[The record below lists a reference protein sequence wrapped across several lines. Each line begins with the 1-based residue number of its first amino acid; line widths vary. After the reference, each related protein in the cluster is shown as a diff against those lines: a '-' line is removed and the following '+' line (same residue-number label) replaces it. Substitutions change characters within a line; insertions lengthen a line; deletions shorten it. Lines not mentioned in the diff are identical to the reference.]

1 MDLPVPSHLKE
12 FLVLEEE
19 PGSEYEVTGNICC
32 TCGSM
37 YFEILE
43 NNNKQVVKLICCQ
56 CKKEILL
63 FDISKH
69 GWNGFVCDGI
79 IEEKYLD
86 RKLPLQKYYCPV
98 CKEFNFKIIVTI
110 TSQGKQD
117 FIEECLSYEEGFSA
131 SDWVD
136 AFESISIIPV
146 CAKCGFTEESWAV
159 FETM

>member
-1 MDLPVPSHLKE
+1 MDLPVPSHLKG
-12 FLVLEEE
+12 FLVPEEE
-19 PGSEYEVTGNICC
+19 DSSEYEVTGNICC

-43 NNNKQVVKLICCQ
+43 NNNKQVVKL
-56 CKKEILL
+56 
-63 FDISKH
+63 
-69 GWNGFVCDGI
+69 
-79 IEEKYLD
+79 
-86 RKLPLQKYYCPV
+86 PLQKYHCPV
-98 CKEFNFKIIVTI
+98 CKEFYFKVVVTI

-131 SDWVD
+131 SGWVD